1 MKHPIPVITFPN
13 QNAGP
18 EVRLL
23 HFHDLNVDKDPDHNR
38 RQPTRD
44 ADFIR
49 EMSNVKKP
57 LWTPAQTLQPLSISR
72 GEKHQGHAARSRYY
86 HAQDNYKPAS
96 RELAGTLFSQSGLDE
111 DEPACWNRIECLS
124 LPVDDYFEGP

>member
-1 MKHPIPVITFPN
+1 MN
-13 QNAGP
+13 
-18 EVRLL
+18 
-23 HFHDLNVDKDPDHNR
+23 KDPDHNR

-57 LWTPAQTLQPLSISR
+57 LWDPSTDPTTSKHIR

-96 RELAGTLFSQSGLDE
+96 RELAGNLFSQSGLDE